1 MNVQEAGNDNLGIN
15 GLGRIGKLTLWHHVA
30 RRHFSGIVVNVGR
43 DVGQGIEAVCGA
55 IERDSTYG
63 AMHRFLFGVNADPC
77 VRVVDAD
84 RGLLDVAGTPVTV
97 LREARN
103 PRDIDWKQ
111 HDVRVVVDTTG
122 VFSDP
127 TRIADD
133 PKGALRGH
141 LAAGAEKVINSAAFK
156 IRDGGL
162 SMPDDAVTLIAGI
175 NQDAFDPARHN
186 LISAASCTT
195 TAVAHMLK
203 PLLDA
208 LGTSSIM
215 TAAMSTVHAA
225 TNTQQVLDTVPGA
238 GSRDLRKNRSVLN
251 SIILTS
257 TNATAAL
264 EQVMP
269 EIRQIGF
276 MADSVRVPVQ
286 TGSLAILNLTFQ
298 STVNEDDESSVTRE
312 ILNGIYAD
320 AAEGSQRGHLV
331 YSEEQNVPADF
342 VGSRA
347 AVVLEA
353 KETHTRTGFSVV
365 DLTTLPGINSS
376 IIEALHETSISVP
389 VTHAK
394 LFGWYDNEFG
404 SYTNLLGDLTVH
416 IHQSLDA

>member
-1 MNVQEAGNDNLGIN
+1 MNAQDAGNDKLGIN

-30 RRHFSGIVVNVGR
+30 RRHFPGIVVNVGR
-43 DVGQGIEAVCGA
+43 DVGQGIEAVCGT

-77 VRVVDAD
+77 VRIVDAE
-84 RGLLDVAGTPVTV
+84 RGLLDVAGIPVTV

-103 PRDIDWKQ
+103 PREIDWKQ

-122 VFSDP
+122 VFNDP
-127 TRIADD
+127 TRVADD

-162 SMPDDAVTLIAGI
+162 SIPDDAVTLIAGI
-175 NQDAFDPARHN
+175 NQDAFDPVRHN

-208 LGTSSIM
+208 LGAASIM

-225 TNTQQVLDTVPGA
+225 TNTQQVLDTVPSA

-298 STVNEDDESSVTRE
+298 STVDEDDESSVTRQV
-312 ILNGIYAD
+312 LNDIYA
-320 AAEGSQRGHLV
+320 AAAAGAQRGHLV
-331 YSEEQNVPADF
+331 YSEQQNVPADF

-347 AVVLEA
+347 AVVLEG

-365 DLTTLPGINSS
+365 DLTTLPGIDPS
-376 IIEALHETSISVP
+376 IIDALHETSISVP

>member
-1 MNVQEAGNDNLGIN
+1 MNAEHAGTDKLGIN
-15 GLGRIGKLTLWHHVA
+15 GLGRIGKLSLWHHVA
-30 RRHFSGIVVNVGR
+30 RGHFPGVVVNVGR
-43 DVGQGIEAVCGA
+43 EVGRGLEAVCGA

-63 AMHRFLFGVNADPC
+63 AMHRFLFGVNAEPC
-77 VRVVDAD
+77 VRIVDRD
-84 RGLLDVAGTPVTV
+84 HGLLDIAGVPVTV
-97 LREARN
+97 LQEARN
-103 PRDIDWKQ
+103 PREIDWKR
-111 HDVRVVVDTTG
+111 HSVRVVIDTTG
-122 VFSDP
+122 VFNDP
-127 TRIADD
+127 TCIADE

-162 SMPDDAVTLIAGI
+162 SMPDDSITLIAGI
-175 NQDAFDPARHN
+175 NQDSFDPARHN

-208 LGTSSIM
+208 LGASSIM

-225 TNTQQVLDTVPGA
+225 TNTQQVLDTVPSA

-276 MADSVRVPVQ
+276 MGDSVRVPVQ

-312 ILNGIYAD
+312 VLNDIYAK
-320 AAEGSQRGHLV
+320 AAAGAQQGHLV
-331 YSEEQNVPADF
+331 YSEDQNVPADF

-347 AVVLEA
+347 AVVLEGN
-353 KETHTRTGFSVV
+353 ETHTRTGFSVV
-365 DLTTLPGINSS
+365 DLTTLPGITPSML
-376 IIEALHETSISVP
+376 ETLHETTIDVP

-404 SYTNLLGDLTVH
+404 SYTNMLGDLTVH

>member
-1 MNVQEAGNDNLGIN
+1 MNAHEAGNDNLGIN

-30 RRHFSGIVVNVGR
+30 RRHFGGIVVNVGR

-84 RGLLDVAGTPVTV
+84 RGHLDVAGIAVTV

-103 PRDIDWKQ
+103 PRDIDWKR
-111 HDVRVVVDTTG
+111 HNVRVVVDTTG

-156 IRDGGL
+156 IRDGGM

-175 NQDAFDPARHN
+175 NQDAFDPARYN

-225 TNTQQVLDTVPGA
+225 TNTQQVLDTVPAA

-312 ILNGIYAD
+312 ILNGIYAA

-347 AVVLEA
+347 AVVLEG

-365 DLTTLPGINSS
+365 DLTTLPGIDSA